1 MRRPAELHFTL
12 EFTAEWCKNFLDEVR
27 GTGSH
32 DKPKKLAFSSHD
44 IAKECVMN
52 VLAPTTP
59 LTKSQ
64 QISPNRAKNG
74 VYVLSKVKNGPKR
87 P

>member
-1 MRRPAELHFTL
+1 M
-12 EFTAEWCKNFLDEVR
+12 R

-52 VLAPTTP
+52 VLAPHP

-64 QISPNRAKNG
+64 QISPNRAKIS
-74 VYVLSKVKNGPKR
+74 VYVLNKVNNGPKR
-87 P
+87 AEIYEKGVLDQK